1 MSQINQPNAPV
12 QQTMTPNREQ
22 ELLAHIA
29 ALEDQVAE
37 LHTAI
42 LSENYLLGAI
52 LQKYNVTRD
61 ETVTALQERRERD
74 NNPPPTTQT
83 TNDPAPETL
92 IPETPDNSPA
102 PSPELRQ
109 RAKNNK
115 KRPRPV
121 V

>member
-1 MSQINQPNAPV
+1 
-12 QQTMTPNREQ
+12 MTPNREQ